1 MCPGGNSNI
10 LTIRTQPNLS
20 AHKMSWPSTTRSSSR
35 VSSSLLAIRLL
46 QARATADSV
55 VTKLN
60 AIREDQ
66 SSMQAGPSSNAP
78 TPNDE
83 RASSA
88 EPNRVDTVLAD
99 VFALLSLFF
108 LTIGKS
114 RETPAI
120 YCQIA
125 SMRVSQLLIPRQPP
139 LSQRSRRRADD

>member
-1 MCPGGNSNI
+1 MAIYNSVVKQGKLHDVCATPDLVLHTQ
-10 LTIRTQPNLS
+10 LT
-20 AHKMSWPSTTRSSSR
+20 SS
-35 VSSSLLAIRLL
+35 
-46 QARATADSV
+46 

-60 AIREDQ
+60 SIREDQ
-66 SSMQAGPSSNAP
+66 LSMQAGPSSSAP

-83 RASSA
+83 RGSNA

-125 SMRVSQLLIPRQPP
+125 SMRVRT
-139 LSQRSRRRADD
+139 SRCRG